1 MLRRP
6 VFVAEREAMHKL
18 AGIGLI
24 FGAAAVL
31 WLTATPSQSG
41 AG

>member
-1 MLRRP
+1 
-6 VFVAEREAMHKL
+6 MHKL

-31 WLTATPSQSG
+31 WVTATPNQSG